1 MLFLQKKVQT
11 CPTHNAFLAI
21 LCQPARIPQL
31 QHSALKVKQEE
42 IINLLIYLV
51 AETMRLLNYHFH
63 FFLIFFY
70 FCPHDF
76 EIQVFS

>member
-1 MLFLQKKVQT
+1 M
-11 CPTHNAFLAI
+11 CPTHNAFLAM

-31 QHSALKVKQEE
+31 QQSTIKVKQNER
-42 IINLLIYLV
+42 IKLLIYLV
-51 AETMRLLNYHFH
+51 AKSMHLLNYHFH